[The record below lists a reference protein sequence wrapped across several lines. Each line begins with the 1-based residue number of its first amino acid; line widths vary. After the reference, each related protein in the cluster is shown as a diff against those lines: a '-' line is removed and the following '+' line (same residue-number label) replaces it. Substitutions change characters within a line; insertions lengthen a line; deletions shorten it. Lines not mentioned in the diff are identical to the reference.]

1 MNEQQFMNIIKMLNL
16 GETEEYDEII
26 LRKQNPDQSNYTFC
40 MNGDDQN
47 DKNVTKMLGAF
58 ILTFIK
64 KKAKEE
70 TSMSPYFIDI
80 LMKISK
86 KLKDFKDNEE
96 YQEYLNWTEK
106 LSYSKF
112 NNWVT
117 KIKSN
122 FTPNKT
128 ISFSLKNF
136 QQIFGLCLIESESFK
151 KKHYQVVLKRIV
163 KHVLLYEF
171 TRNLIKNSIDEKS
184 KQQWNNAVTYI
195 SRLSKFLRGFKKPQE
210 LTNLKDK

>member
-1 MNEQQFMNIIKMLNL
+1 MNTIKMLNKMFNL
-16 GETEEYDEII
+16 GVTEEYDEII
-26 LRKQNPDQSNYTFC
+26 LRKQNPDQPNYTFC
-40 MNGDDQN
+40 MDCDEKN

-58 ILTFIK
+58 ILKFIK
-64 KKAKEE
+64 EKAKEE
-70 TSMSPYFIDI
+70 KSLSHYFIEI
-80 LMKISK
+80 LKKSSK
-86 KLKDFKDNEE
+86 KLKGFKDKEE

>member
-1 MNEQQFMNIIKMLNL
+1 
-16 GETEEYDEII
+16 
-26 LRKQNPDQSNYTFC
+26 
-40 MNGDDQN
+40 
-47 DKNVTKMLGAF
+47 MLGAF
-58 ILTFIK
+58 ILKFIK

-70 TSMSPYFIDI
+70 TSLSPYFIDI

-86 KLKDFKDNEE
+86 KLKDFKDNED
-96 YQEYLNWTEK
+96 YLKWREK

-112 NNWVT
+112 NNWVN
-117 KIKSN
+117 KIKSK